1 MSRLAPIRRFHDDI
15 GADCMDCDWQV
26 FGSEQQAAVNHARDY
41 KHKVFFTREETTV
54 YDGREGP

>member
-1 MSRLAPIRRFHDDI
+1 
-15 GADCMDCDWQV
+15 MDCDWQV